1 MNRRRRLF
9 VLAAV
14 SAIAT
19 VSLAAVVVA
28 SPSQQATGR
37 DQLRSEGVR
46 DGFVPAAARGSGIG
60 RYFVVMKAPSVA
72 DQVKAGGAQSKAA
85 EVNTADAARASQ
97 SAAISQAKSMGGDVV
112 FRYDVLVNGFSAQLS
127 QQAASALAARSDVAS
142 VQPVSVVHKENETSV
157 PFIGAPEVWHD
168 FGARGQGMNVAV
180 VDTGVDY
187 THANFGGPG
196 TVSAYESNNPNYIET
211 DPDTGEPNFPTDK
224 VTKGYD
230 FVGSNYD
237 VVDDDLGGNNEDPT
251 NDIPRPDPDPLDRD
265 GHGSHT
271 AGTCCGLGVPGQI
284 GKGVAPKANVWA
296 VKVWDE
302 GNSTD
307 DVLVRGYEYAMDP
320 NGDGDTSDA
329 ADVIS
334 FSGGVDYGTLNSVEA
349 RAAQRVV
356 DLGTVF
362 VASAGNSGNQAT
374 GGSAY
379 ITGTPANARGVISVA
394 ASIDQFVA
402 QTLTVDT
409 PPTPLPDGG
418 LMVPQDWAAPLDTDI
433 TDQIIDA
440 REFDE
445 PADPENP
452 APSDRMLCDSTPA
465 GSFDGHIALV
475 FKGAT
480 GGGDCTGS
488 EKVFRAQ
495 EMGASA
501 VVLWNGFGGLPSAL
515 GPGDFVDQITIPAAM
530 ISTDDSETLGDTIS
544 PDAAS
549 GNFNGVATT
558 VTLHADPSVIPGH
571 EDSMTDFTS
580 EGPARLTN
588 DLKPDIS
595 APGFDIK
602 STAVGTGTEGAKLSG
617 TSMAAPHVSG
627 VATLLRQIHPTWKP
641 DRIKAVLMN
650 QATRDLKNN
659 DLSAP
664 VSATVMGAG
673 RVQADESAKAVSVA
687 EPGSLSYG
695 LQHLT
700 GTRSEVRTFTVKNVD
715 KKSHTYTVDGE
726 DRYWDFD
733 PAMTDISISLD
744 NNAYGPSQTFT
755 LAKNKKQKVYVSLQ
769 LDPSVIS
776 ETEQENGWYYF
787 HPNMD
792 GTITVHQNGQGGD
805 PKVAWHVAPL
815 AASTD
820 SLTASNLDLGG
831 GPAVMALNGGGAAVD
846 YADLYQLGDT
856 DSVNG
861 TSEEDIVAT
870 GARSFTGST
879 VGDDTPEG
887 VPSGT
892 DEAGGNTW
900 LEFLTQDDEPTET
913 VEFGVQTADV
923 HNTTETEEV
932 DVLVDAGADGVFAGT
947 DDGVDADYLVV
958 KTPDAGGNVCV
969 YDLSQPGPF
978 DECSALYFADY
989 TNYNGNLFGLAVDAN
1004 AIGVTDGDPISYS
1017 VQACTGTFSGDI
1029 PGQICD
1035 TAGGIDSDTGT
1046 YDAVFNP
1053 TDPALVI
1060 DPQTCKGFWDGPDC
1074 SEVNPIT
1081 VDRGSAGPDEDPSI
1095 LALFPNN
1102 PPAREPTIITTTH

>member
-1 MNRRRRLF
+1 MIRRRLLF
-9 VLAAV
+9 VLAVVA
-14 SAIAT
+14 ATAT
-19 VSLAAVVVA
+19 VSWAAVVAA
-28 SPSQQATGR
+28 SPSQQSTGR
-37 DQLRSEGVR
+37 AELRSEGVR
-46 DGFVPAAARGSGIG
+46 DGFVPAAARGNDLG
-60 RYFVVMKAPSVA
+60 RYFVVMNAPSVA
-72 DQVKAGGAQSKAA
+72 DRARAGGAQSKAA
-85 EVNTADAARASQ
+85 QVNTADAAKASQ
-97 SAAISQAKSMGGDVV
+97 AGAIAEAKSMGGDVV

-127 QQAASALAARSDVAS
+127 PDAASALAGRSDVAS
-142 VQPVSVVHKENETSV
+142 VQPVSIVQKQNETSV
-157 PFIGAPEVWHD
+157 PFIGAPEVWKD
-168 FGARGQGMNVAV
+168 LGVRGQGMNVAV

-187 THANFGGPG
+187 THANFGGSG
-196 TVSAYESNNPNYIET
+196 
-211 DPDTGEPNFPTDK
+211 DPDDYANNDPNVIEDDPQTGDPTFPTDK

-237 VVDDDLGGNNEDPT
+237 VVDDGNNEDPT
-251 NDIPRPDPDPLDRD
+251 NDTPHPDPDPLDRD

-271 AGTCCGLGVPGQI
+271 AGTCCGLGVPGEI
-284 GKGVAPKANVWA
+284 GKGVAPKANIWA

-320 NGDGDTSDA
+320 NGDGSTRDA

-362 VASAGNSGNQAT
+362 VASAGNSGNQPV

-379 ITGTPANARGVISVA
+379 ITGTPANAKGVVSVA

-409 PPTPLPDGG
+409 PQTDLPDDG

-440 REFDE
+440 REFDP
-445 PADPENP
+445 PADPANP
-452 APSDRMLCDSTPA
+452 APSDRMLCDNTPP
-465 GSFDGHIALV
+465 GSFGGHIALV

-515 GPGDFVDQITIPAAM
+515 GPGDFVDQLTIPAAM
-530 ISTDDSETLGDTIS
+530 ISTDDSETLGDVIS
-544 PDAAS
+544 PDAAN
-549 GNFNGVATT
+549 GNFNDVATT

-627 VATLLRQIHPTWKP
+627 VAALLRQIHPDFDP
-641 DRIKAVLMN
+641 GRIKALLMN

-659 DLSAP
+659 DLSEP

-673 RVQADESAKAVSVA
+673 RVQADESAKAVSLA

-700 GTRSEVRTFTVKNVD
+700 ATRSLVRHFTVRNFD
-715 KKSHTYTVDGE
+715 SKSHSYTVDGD

-733 PAMTDISISLD
+733 PAMTTVEISLD
-744 NNAYGPSQTFT
+744 NSSYASSQAFT
-755 LAKNKKQKVYVSLQ
+755 LKKGKTQKVYVRLT
-769 LDPSVIS
+769 LDPSVV
-776 ETEQENGWYYF
+776 TEADQLDGWYYS

-792 GTITVHQNGQGGD
+792 GTITVDQSGSGGD

-815 AASTD
+815 AASDD
-820 SLTASNLDLGG
+820 SLSESELDLSS
-831 GPAVMALNGGGAAVD
+831 GPDTMTLVTGGAGVD

-856 DSVNG
+856 DPVNSTG
-861 TSEEDIVAT
+861 EEDVVAT

-887 VPSGT
+887 VPTGT
-892 DEAGGNTW
+892 DEVTGSLW
-900 LEFLTQDDEPTET
+900 QEFLTQDDEPTEA
-913 VEFGVQTADV
+913 VEFGVQTAAV

-932 DVLVDAGADGVFAGT
+932 DVLVDSGADGVFSGT
-947 DDGVDADYLVV
+947 DDGVDADYMVV

-969 YDLSQPGPF
+969 FDLSQPDPF

-989 TNYNGNLFGLAVDAN
+989 TNYNGNLLGLAVDAN
-1004 AIGVTDGDPISYS
+1004 AIGVTDGAPISYS
-1017 VQACTGTFSGDI
+1017 VQACTGTFSGDV

-1035 TAGGIDSDTGT
+1035 TAGAIDEEAGT
-1046 YDAVFNP
+1046 YDAVFTP
-1053 TDPALVI
+1053 TDPELVI
-1060 DPQTCKGFWDGPDC
+1060 DPLVCQGFWDGGACDGGD
-1074 SEVNPIT
+1074 PIT
-1081 VDRGSAGPDEDPSI
+1081 VDRGSAAADEDPSI

-1102 PPAREPTIITTTH
+1102 PPSRNPTIVTTTH

>member
-1 MNRRRRLF
+1 
-9 VLAAV
+9 
-14 SAIAT
+14 
-19 VSLAAVVVA
+19 
-28 SPSQQATGR
+28 
-37 DQLRSEGVR
+37 
-46 DGFVPAAARGSGIG
+46 
-60 RYFVVMKAPSVA
+60 
-72 DQVKAGGAQSKAA
+72 
-85 EVNTADAARASQ
+85 
-97 SAAISQAKSMGGDVV
+97 
-112 FRYDVLVNGFSAQLS
+112 VLVNGFSAQLS
-127 QQAASALAARSDVAS
+127 PDAASALAGRSDVAS
-142 VQPVSVVHKENETSV
+142 VQPVSIVQKQNETSV

-168 FGARGQGMNVAV
+168 LGVRGQGMNVAV
-180 VDTGVDY
+180 IDTGVDY

-196 TVSAYESNNPNYIET
+196 TVSAYENNNPNFIET

-251 NDIPRPDPDPLDRD
+251 NDIPHPDPDPLDRD

-284 GKGVAPKANVWA
+284 GKGVAPKANIWA

-320 NGDGDTSDA
+320 NGDGSTRDA

-349 RAAQRVV
+349 RAAQRAV

-362 VASAGNSGNQAT
+362 VASAGNSGNQPV

-379 ITGTPANARGVISVA
+379 ITGTPANARGVVSVA

-409 PPTPLPDGG
+409 PPTDLPDDG

-440 REFDE
+440 REFDP
-445 PADPENP
+445 PADPANP
-452 APSDRMLCDSTPA
+452 APSDRMLCDNTPP
-465 GSFDGHIALV
+465 GSFDGHIAFV

-515 GPGDFVDQITIPAAM
+515 GPGDFVDQLNIPAAM
-530 ISTDDSETLGDTIS
+530 ISTDDSEVLGDTIS

-549 GNFNGVATT
+549 SSFNTVPTT

-627 VATLLRQIHPTWKP
+627 VATLLRQIHPAWKP
-641 DRIKAVLMN
+641 DRIKALMMN

-659 DLSAP
+659 DLSEP

-673 RVQADESAKAVSVA
+673 RVQADESAKAVSLA

-700 GTRSEVRTFTVKNVD
+700 GIHSETRTFTVRNFDSKT
-715 KKSHTYTVDGE
+715 HTYTVDGK
-726 DRYWDFD
+726 DRYSDFD

-744 NNAYGPSQTFT
+744 NNSFGPSQSFT
-755 LAKNKKQKVYVSLQ
+755 LTKGEKQKVYVSLQ
-769 LDPSVIS
+769 LDPSVVS
-776 ETEQENGWYYF
+776 EAEQENGWYYF

-815 AASTD
+815 AASDD
-820 SLTASNLDLGG
+820 SLSESELDLSS
-831 GPAVMALNGGGAAVD
+831 GPDTMTLVTGGAGVH

-856 DSVNG
+856 DGVNSTG
-861 TSEEDIVAT
+861 EEDVVAT

-887 VPSGT
+887 VPTGT
-892 DEAGGNTW
+892 DALGDVTW
-900 LEFLTQDDEPTET
+900 QEFLTQDDEPTET

-958 KTPDAGGNVCV
+958 KTPDPGGNVCV
-969 YDLSQPGPF
+969 YDLSQPDPF

-1004 AIGVTDGDPISYS
+1004 EIGVTDGDPISYS
-1017 VQACTGTFSGDI
+1017 VQACTGTFSGDV

-1035 TAGGIDSDTGT
+1035 TAGAIDEETGT
-1046 YDAVFNP
+1046 YDAVFTP
-1053 TDPALVI
+1053 TDPELVI
-1060 DPQTCKGFWDGPDC
+1060 DPLVCQGFWDGGACDAGD
-1074 SEVNPIT
+1074 PIT
-1081 VDRGSAGPDEDPSI
+1081 VDRGSAAADEDPSI

-1102 PPAREPTIITTTH
+1102 PPSRDPTIVTTTH